1 MSAFG
6 TLELM
11 SLPRGKSTVDYKW
24 VFIVKNNSFSI
35 IERCKLNVK
44 NALLNKES
52 DEEVYMDLPPTFK
65 EMRSSN
71 KVARSKQGISVSR
84 MKYKGDLLKG
94 TGILRCEP
102 IETFMKLNYKF
113 KWNKGGTPIDK
124 GKYQRLVGKL
134 INLTHTRPDLA
145 SL

>member
-1 MSAFG
+1 MESFKG
-6 TLELM
+6 ILTKEFQIKDL
-11 SLPRGKSTVDYKW
+11 GKLKY
-24 VFIVKNNSFSI
+24 F
-35 IERCKLNVK
+35 LG
-44 NALLNKES
+44 
-52 DEEVYMDLPPTFK
+52 M
-65 EMRSSN
+65 
-71 KVARSKQGISVSR
+71 KVARNKRGISVSQI
-84 MKYKGDLLKG
+84 KYKGDLLKG

-145 SL
+145 FTISVVSQYMHAPCEEHLEAINRIFRYLKMTP

>member
-1 MSAFG
+1 M
-6 TLELM
+6 E
-11 SLPRGKSTVDYKW
+11 
-24 VFIVKNNSFSI
+24 SFKGI
-35 IERCKLNVK
+35 LT
-44 NALLNKES
+44 KEFQIK
-52 DEEVYMDLPPTFK
+52 DLGLKYFLG
-65 EMRSSN
+65 M

-145 SL
+145 FTISVVSQYMHAPCEEHLEAINRIFRYLKMTP